1 MLTVLAVLVFKPQ
14 TFRRL
19 DLRLVELWSKSGL

>member
-1 MLTVLAVLVFKPQ
+1 MLTVLVYKPQ
-14 TFRRL
+14 TFCRL